1 MEVSSVNLAIIAN
14 NLSDALGTLLTS
26 HSSYPP
32 GNEVVDELEIL
43 CQNRALEAFHL
54 QSSEWGVNVQP

>member
-1 MEVSSVNLAIIAN
+1 MEVRFPSASGPSI
-14 NLSDALGTLLTS
+14 SQLTQL
-26 HSSYPP
+26 YKT

-54 QSSEWGVNVQP
+54 KSEEWGVNVQP